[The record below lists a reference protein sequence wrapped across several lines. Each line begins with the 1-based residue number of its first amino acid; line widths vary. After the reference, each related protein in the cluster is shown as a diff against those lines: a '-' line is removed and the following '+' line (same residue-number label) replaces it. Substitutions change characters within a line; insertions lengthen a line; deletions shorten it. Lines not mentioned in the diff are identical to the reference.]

1 MTEILYS
8 ARTLIRRSCRCHTRA
23 DAEGHAIMDEQR
35 LRVAFAPAVE
45 TVNEDEGP
53 RQTPVELSS
62 AIDAEDERQMLYVT
76 RFAGPA

>member
-1 MTEILYS
+1 
-8 ARTLIRRSCRCHTRA
+8 
-23 DAEGHAIMDEQR
+23 MDEQR